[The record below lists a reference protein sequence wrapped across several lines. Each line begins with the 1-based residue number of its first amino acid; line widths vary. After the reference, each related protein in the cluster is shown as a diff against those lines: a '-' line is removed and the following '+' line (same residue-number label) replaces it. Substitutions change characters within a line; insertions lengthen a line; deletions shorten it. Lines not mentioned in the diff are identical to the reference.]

1 MNIIEITNLEKKYE
15 GETVLKN
22 INLTVEQGEFICIHG
37 KSGCGKSTLLNIIGL
52 IEKFDSGSLKL
63 FGKEIRN
70 RSEFLKKNLI
80 RYKIGYLFQNYAL
93 IDESTVKTNLLVG
106 LKYTKY
112 SESEKKKL
120 IADALGKVG
129 LSGFED
135 KCIYKLSGGEQQ
147 RVSIARA
154 LAKNPKIILGD
165 EPTGALDSETGVI
178 VLELLQKLCWE
189 QDKTVILVTH
199 NADIA
204 KCADK
209 VIRMKNGKVREI
221 RINENPVPVREVE
234 W

>member
-22 INLTVEQGEFICIHG
+22 INLTVEQGEFICLHG
-37 KSGCGKSTLLNIIGL
+37 KSGCGKSTLLNIVGL

-147 RVSIARA
+147 RVAIARIMLKPSELI
-154 LAKNPKIILGD
+154 LAD
-165 EPTGALDSETGVI
+165 EPTGSLDPANRET
-178 VLELLQKLCWE
+178 VLELIRKINSE
-189 QDKTVILVTH
+189 GKTVLMVSHDDHVVNT
-199 NADIA
+199 ADR
-204 KCADK
+204 
-209 VIRMKNGKVREI
+209 VIDL
-221 RINENPVPVREVE
+221 
-234 W
+234 

>member
-15 GETVLKN
+15 GETVLKT
-22 INLTVEQGEFICIHG
+22 INLTVEQGEFICLHG

-120 IADALGKVG
+120 ITDALGKVG

-147 RVSIARA
+147 RVAIARIMLKPSELI
-154 LAKNPKIILGD
+154 LAD
-165 EPTGALDSETGVI
+165 EPTGSLDPANRET
-178 VLELLQKLCWE
+178 VLELIRKINSE
-189 QDKTVILVTH
+189 GKTVLMVSHDDHVVNT
-199 NADIA
+199 ADR
-204 KCADK
+204 
-209 VIRMKNGKVREI
+209 VIEL
-221 RINENPVPVREVE
+221 
-234 W
+234 

>member
-147 RVSIARA
+147 RVAIARIMLKPSELI
-154 LAKNPKIILGD
+154 LAD
-165 EPTGALDSETGVI
+165 EPTGSLDPANRET
-178 VLELLQKLCWE
+178 VLELIRKINSE
-189 QDKTVILVTH
+189 GKTVLMVSHDDHVVNT
-199 NADIA
+199 ADR
-204 KCADK
+204 
-209 VIRMKNGKVREI
+209 VIEL
-221 RINENPVPVREVE
+221 
-234 W
+234 

>member
-22 INLTVEQGEFICIHG
+22 INLTVEQGEFICLHG

-147 RVSIARA
+147 RVAIAR
-154 LAKNPKIILGD
+154 IILKPSELILAD
-165 EPTGALDSETGVI
+165 EPTGSLDPANRET
-178 VLELLQKLCWE
+178 VLELIRKINSE
-189 QDKTVILVTH
+189 GKTVLMVSHDDHVVNT
-199 NADIA
+199 ADR
-204 KCADK
+204 
-209 VIRMKNGKVREI
+209 VIEL
-221 RINENPVPVREVE
+221 
-234 W
+234 

>member
-147 RVSIARA
+147 RVAIAR
-154 LAKNPKIILGD
+154 IILKPSELILAD
-165 EPTGALDSETGVI
+165 EPTGSLDPANRDI
-178 VLELLQKLCWE
+178 VLELIRKINSE
-189 QDKTVILVTH
+189 GKTVLMVSHDDHVVNT
-199 NADIA
+199 ADR
-204 KCADK
+204 
-209 VIRMKNGKVREI
+209 VIEL
-221 RINENPVPVREVE
+221 
-234 W
+234 

>member
-1 MNIIEITNLEKKYE
+1 MNIIEIKNLEKKYE

-52 IEKFDSGSLKL
+52 IEKFDSGSFKL

-70 RSEFLKKNLI
+70 RSEFLKKDLI

-93 IDESTVKTNLLVG
+93 IDESTVKSNLLIG

-112 SESEKKKL
+112 TESEKKKL

-147 RVSIARA
+147 RVAIAR
-154 LAKNPKIILGD
+154 IILKPSELILAD
-165 EPTGALDSETGVI
+165 EPTGSLDPANRDI
-178 VLELLQKLCWE
+178 VLELIRKINSE
-189 QDKTVILVTH
+189 GKTVLMVSHDDYVVNT
-199 NADIA
+199 ADR
-204 KCADK
+204 
-209 VIRMKNGKVREI
+209 VIEL
-221 RINENPVPVREVE
+221 
-234 W
+234 

>member
-1 MNIIEITNLEKKYE
+1 MMNIIEIKNLEKKYE

-70 RSEFLKKNLI
+70 RSEVLKKDLI

-93 IDESTVKTNLLVG
+93 IDESTVNNNLLIG
-106 LKYTKY
+106 LKYTKHP
-112 SESEKKKL
+112 ESEKKKL
-120 IADALGKVG
+120 IADALNKVG

-147 RVSIARA
+147 RVAIARIMLKPSELI
-154 LAKNPKIILGD
+154 LAD
-165 EPTGALDSETGVI
+165 EPTGSLDPSNRDT
-178 VLELLQKLCWE
+178 VLELIRKINSE
-189 QDKTVILVTH
+189 GKTILMVSHDDYVVNTADRVIEL
-199 NADIA
+199 
-204 KCADK
+204 
-209 VIRMKNGKVREI
+209 
-221 RINENPVPVREVE
+221 
-234 W
+234 

>member
-22 INLTVEQGEFICIHG
+22 INLTVEQGEFICLHG

-147 RVSIARA
+147 RVAIAR
-154 LAKNPKIILGD
+154 IILKPSELILAD
-165 EPTGALDSETGVI
+165 EPTGSLDPANRDI
-178 VLELLQKLCWE
+178 VLELIRKINSE
-189 QDKTVILVTH
+189 GKTVLMVSHDDHVVNT
-199 NADIA
+199 ADR
-204 KCADK
+204 
-209 VIRMKNGKVREI
+209 VIEL
-221 RINENPVPVREVE
+221 
-234 W
+234 

>member
-1 MNIIEITNLEKKYE
+1 MNMIEITNLEKKYE

-22 INLTVEQGEFICIHG
+22 INLTVEQGEFICLHG
-37 KSGCGKSTLLNIIGL
+37 KSGCGKSTLLNIVGL

-147 RVSIARA
+147 RVAIAR
-154 LAKNPKIILGD
+154 IILKPSELILAD
-165 EPTGALDSETGVI
+165 EPTGSLDPANRDI
-178 VLELLQKLCWE
+178 VLELIRKINSE
-189 QDKTVILVTH
+189 GKTVLMVSHDDYVVNT
-199 NADIA
+199 ADR
-204 KCADK
+204 
-209 VIRMKNGKVREI
+209 VIEL
-221 RINENPVPVREVE
+221 
-234 W
+234 

>member
-147 RVSIARA
+147 RVAIAR
-154 LAKNPKIILGD
+154 IILKPSELILAD
-165 EPTGALDSETGVI
+165 EPTGSLDPANRET
-178 VLELLQKLCWE
+178 VLELIRKINSE
-189 QDKTVILVTH
+189 GKTVLMVSHDDHVVNT
-199 NADIA
+199 ADR
-204 KCADK
+204 
-209 VIRMKNGKVREI
+209 VIEL
-221 RINENPVPVREVE
+221 
-234 W
+234 

>member
-22 INLTVEQGEFICIHG
+22 INLTVEQGEFICLHG
-37 KSGCGKSTLLNIIGL
+37 KSGCGKSTLLNIVGL

-147 RVSIARA
+147 RVAIARIMLKPSELI
-154 LAKNPKIILGD
+154 LAD
-165 EPTGALDSETGVI
+165 EPTGSLDPANRET
-178 VLELLQKLCWE
+178 VLELIKKINSE
-189 QDKTVILVTH
+189 GKTVLMVSHDDHVVNT
-199 NADIA
+199 ADR
-204 KCADK
+204 
-209 VIRMKNGKVREI
+209 VIEL
-221 RINENPVPVREVE
+221 
-234 W
+234 

>member
-147 RVSIARA
+147 RVAIARIMLKPSELI
-154 LAKNPKIILGD
+154 LAD
-165 EPTGALDSETGVI
+165 EPTGSLDPANRKT
-178 VLELLQKLCWE
+178 VLELIRKINSE
-189 QDKTVILVTH
+189 GKTVLMVSHDDHVVNT
-199 NADIA
+199 ADR
-204 KCADK
+204 
-209 VIRMKNGKVREI
+209 VIEL
-221 RINENPVPVREVE
+221 
-234 W
+234 

>member
-22 INLTVEQGEFICIHG
+22 INLTVEQGEFICLHG

-147 RVSIARA
+147 RVAIAR
-154 LAKNPKIILGD
+154 IILKPSELILAD
-165 EPTGALDSETGVI
+165 EPTGSLDPANRDI
-178 VLELLQKLCWE
+178 VLELIRKINSE
-189 QDKTVILVTH
+189 GKTVLMVSHDDYVVNT
-199 NADIA
+199 ADR
-204 KCADK
+204 
-209 VIRMKNGKVREI
+209 VIEL
-221 RINENPVPVREVE
+221 
-234 W
+234 

>member
-22 INLTVEQGEFICIHG
+22 INLTVEQGEFICLHG
-37 KSGCGKSTLLNIIGL
+37 KSGCGKSTLLNIVGL

-147 RVSIARA
+147 RVAIAR
-154 LAKNPKIILGD
+154 IILKPSELILAD
-165 EPTGALDSETGVI
+165 EPTGSLDPANRDI
-178 VLELLQKLCWE
+178 VLELIRKINSE
-189 QDKTVILVTH
+189 GKTVLMVSHDDYVVNT
-199 NADIA
+199 ADR
-204 KCADK
+204 
-209 VIRMKNGKVREI
+209 VIEL
-221 RINENPVPVREVE
+221 
-234 W
+234 

>member
-37 KSGCGKSTLLNIIGL
+37 KSGCGKSTLLNIVGL

-147 RVSIARA
+147 RVAIAR
-154 LAKNPKIILGD
+154 IILKPSELILAD
-165 EPTGALDSETGVI
+165 EPTGSLDPANRET
-178 VLELLQKLCWE
+178 VLELIRKINSE
-189 QDKTVILVTH
+189 GKTVLMVSHDDHVVNT
-199 NADIA
+199 ADR
-204 KCADK
+204 
-209 VIRMKNGKVREI
+209 VIEL
-221 RINENPVPVREVE
+221 
-234 W
+234 